1 MDLLLRQV
9 VVIDPASPAHQAAMD
24 IHIQQGRIAAMAPS
38 LAVDGAQVL
47 EANGAWCCPGLLD
60 FGVQS
65 GDPGHEYREDLH
77 SLSEAALAGGFT
89 TLITFPNTNPPV
101 HSKSEV
107 AYLMRRQSE
116 LPVDIYPL
124 GALSVEC
131 KGKDIAEL
139 MDMRAAGAIAFGD
152 GLLPVQ
158 HAGLMMRG
166 LQYVMAFDGIV
177 VNHPTDQTLAAGGQL
192 HEGHISAWL
201 GMRGIPALAEELMV
215 ERDLRLLEYTG
226 SRLHLVGLSAAGAV
240 ERVRQA
246 KKAGLRVT
254 ASVAVMNLLFT
265 DEALAGFDALYKV
278 LPPLRSDDDREALIE
293 GLLDGTIDF
302 IFSNHV
308 PLDTEVKDRE
318 FPYAAFGAL
327 GLQTALPALYTH
339 LDERFSP
346 TQIVHWLACRPREV
360 FGLPVPRI
368 AVEEPADLTVFD
380 PRTEWTFQLAD
391 IRSKS
396 ANSPFVGQRMQGRV
410 LGVIKGHRYR
420 IFDRL

>member
-1 MDLLLRQV
+1 MDLLLRQAT
-9 VVIDPASPAHQAAMD
+9 VIDPASPAHQTTVD
-24 IHIQQGRIAAMAPS
+24 IHIQEGRIAAIAPR
-38 LAVDGAQVL
+38 LAVDGIQVI
-47 EANGAWCCPGLLD
+47 ETHNAWCCPGLLD

-65 GDPGHEYREDLH
+65 GDPGHEYREDLR

-89 TLITFPNTNPPV
+89 ALITFPNTDPPV

-107 AYLMRRQSE
+107 AYLMRRQSD

-124 GALSVEC
+124 GALSVDC

-139 MDMRAAGAIAFGD
+139 MDMRAAGAVAFGD

-166 LQYVMAFDGIV
+166 LQYVTAFEGIV
-177 VNHPTDQTLAAGGQL
+177 VNHPADQTLAAGGQL
-192 HEGHISAWL
+192 HEGHTSTWL
-201 GMRGIPALAEELMV
+201 GLRGIPALAEELMV

-226 SRLHLVGLSAAGAV
+226 SRLHLVGLSAAGTV

-265 DEALAGFDALYKV
+265 DEALAGFDVQYKV
-278 LPPLRSDDDREALIE
+278 LPPLRSQDDREALIE

-308 PLDTEVKDRE
+308 PLDTEAKDRE
-318 FPYAAFGAL
+318 FPYAEFGAL
-327 GLQTALPALYTH
+327 GLQTALPALHTH
-339 LDERFSP
+339 LGERCSP
-346 TQIVHWLACRPREV
+346 EQMVHWLARNPRQT

-368 AVEEPADLTVFD
+368 AEGEPADLTVFD
-380 PRTEWTFQLAD
+380 PRAEWTFEQAD

-396 ANSPFVGQRMQGRV
+396 ANSPFIGHRLQGRV
-410 LGVIKGHRYR
+410 LAAIKGRNCR

>member
-1 MDLLLRQV
+1 MNLLLRQAM
-9 VVIDPASPAHQAAMD
+9 VIDPASPAHQTTVD
-24 IHIQQGRIAAMAPS
+24 IHIQEGCIAAMAPS
-38 LAVDGAQVL
+38 LAVNDAQVL
-47 EANGAWCCPGLLD
+47 DANGAWCFPGLLD

-65 GDPGHEYREDLH
+65 GDPGYEYREDLS

-89 TLITFPNTNPPV
+89 ALITFPNTDPPV

-124 GALSVEC
+124 GALSVDC
-131 KGKDIAEL
+131 QGKDIAEL

-177 VNHPTDQTLAAGGQL
+177 VNHPADQTLASGGQL
-192 HEGHISAWL
+192 HEGHTSAWL
-201 GMRGIPALAEELMV
+201 GLRGIPALAEELMV

-226 SRLHLVGLSAAGAV
+226 SRLHLAGLSAAGAV

-265 DEALAGFDALYKV
+265 DEAMTGFDARYKV
-278 LPPLRSDDDREALIE
+278 LPPLRSHDDREALIE

-308 PLDTEVKDRE
+308 PLDTEAKDRE
-318 FPYAAFGAL
+318 FPYAEFGAL
-327 GLQTALPALYTH
+327 GLQTALPALHTY
-339 LDERFSP
+339 LGKRFSP
-346 TQIVHWLACRPREV
+346 EQMARWLARHPREA

-368 AVEEPADLTVFD
+368 AAGEPADLTLFD
-380 PRTEWTFQLAD
+380 PRMEWTFQLAD
-391 IRSKS
+391 IRSRS
-396 ANSPFVGQRMQGRV
+396 ANSPFVGQRLKGRV
-410 LGVIKGHRYR
+410 LGTVKGRSYR